1 MSTLR
6 NLDMNKD
13 YDLFVIGAGPGGLG
27 AAKQA
32 KHYGARVAIA
42 EARHLGGTC
51 ANLGCIPK
59 KLMVYAADFAHYADA
74 SKGYGWSGDRP
85 QFDWTKFVKARDQA
99 MAQFRQSHER
109 SLTQSG
115 IRLIHDRATLIDAH
129 TVEVGSQKITADKI
143 LIAIGGHP
151 NKLDIPGSEHTVTSD
166 KMFHLPQLP
175 QKIAI
180 IGGGYIG
187 VEFASALR
195 GFGVEVF
202 LMNHEHCILN
212 GFDPAISTAVHQG
225 LTQRGIEIACNTTIK
240 EIVMRDRTLQLTLSE
255 RSTPITADLVLCAI
269 GRTANLDH
277 LGLEQVGIEIDQGA
291 IAVDDYS
298 RTSQPNIFAVGDCT
312 NRKQLTP
319 VALSEGR
326 AFADT
331 IFGDYAW
338 TVDYDS
344 VPSAVCCRPEAAS
357 VGMTELQAQQHFGSA
372 VRCYQSEFQPLFH
385 SLSGQNEK
393 ALIKLVVNGTNDQ
406 VIGIHIVGD
415 QAAEMLQGFA
425 LAMRKGVTKQ
435 EIDHTIGIHPSSAE
449 EIFSMR

>member
-1 MSTLR
+1 MSTLK
-6 NLDMNKD
+6 NLVMTED
-13 YDLFVIGAGPGGLG
+13 YDLFVIGAGPGGLA

-32 KHYGARVAIA
+32 AHYGARVAIA
-42 EARHLGGTC
+42 EANHLGGTC

-85 QFDWTKFVKARDQA
+85 QFDWAKFVKARDQA

-115 IRLIHDRATLIDAH
+115 IRLIHDRAVLIDAH
-129 TVEVGSQKITADKI
+129 TVEVGHQKITADKI
-143 LIAIGGHP
+143 LLAVGSHP
-151 NKLDIPGSEHTVTSD
+151 NKLNIPGIEHAVTSD

-175 QKIAI
+175 KKIAI

-240 EIVMRDRTLQLTLSE
+240 EIVAHDRTLHLTLSNQ
-255 RSTPITADLVLCAI
+255 TTIAADLVLCAI
-269 GRTANLDH
+269 GRTANLDN
-277 LGLEQVGIEIDQGA
+277 LGLEQVGIEIDQDA
-291 IAVDDYS
+291 IAVDVHS

-331 IFGDYAW
+331 IFGDCAW

-357 VGMTELQAQQHFGSA
+357 VGMTEPQAQEHFGEAA

-393 ALIKLVVNGTNDQ
+393 ALIKLVVNSGNDR
-406 VIGIHIVGD
+406 VIGIHIVGA

-425 LAMRKGVTKQ
+425 LAMKKGVTKQ

>member
-1 MSTLR
+1 MT
-6 NLDMNKD
+6 KD
-13 YDLFVIGAGPGGLG
+13 YDLFVIGAGPGGLA

-32 KHYGARVAIA
+32 AHYGARVAIA
-42 EARHLGGTC
+42 EAKHLGGTC

-85 QFDWTKFVKARDQA
+85 QFDWEKFVKARDQA

-109 SLTQSG
+109 SLTQKG
-115 IRLIHDRATLIDAH
+115 IQLIHDRAILIDAH
-129 TVEVGSQKITADKI
+129 TVEVGDQKITADKI
-143 LIAIGGHP
+143 LLAVGSHP
-151 NKLDIPGSEHTVTSD
+151 NKIDIPGMEHAVTSD

-175 QKIAI
+175 KKIAI

-187 VEFASALR
+187 VEFASALH
-195 GFGVEVF
+195 GFGTEVF

-212 GFDPAISTAVHQG
+212 GFDPAISTAVQNG
-225 LTQRGIEIACNTTIK
+225 LTQRGIKIACNTTVE
-240 EIVMRDRTLQLTLSE
+240 EIAVRDRAFQLTLSDH
-255 RSTPITADLVLCAI
+255 STPITADLVLCAI
-269 GRTANLDH
+269 GRTANLDN
-277 LGLEQVGIEIDQGA
+277 LGLEQVGIEIEHRA
-291 IAVDDYS
+291 IAVDAHS

-319 VALSEGR
+319 VAISEGR

-331 IFGDYAW
+331 IFGDYAG

-357 VGMTELQAQQHFGSA
+357 VGMTEPQAQERFGAA

-393 ALIKLVVNGTNDQ
+393 ALIKLVVNSINDQ

-425 LAMRKGVTKQ
+425 LAMKKGVTKQ

>member
-1 MSTLR
+1 
-6 NLDMNKD
+6 MNED
-13 YDLFVIGAGPGGLG
+13 YDLFVIGAGPGGLA

-32 KHYGARVAIA
+32 AHYGARVAIA
-42 EARHLGGTC
+42 EASHLGGTC

-59 KLMVYAADFAHYADA
+59 KLMVYAADFARYADA

-85 QFDWTKFVKARDQA
+85 QFDWAKFVKARDQA

-109 SLTQSG
+109 SLTQKG
-115 IRLIHDRATLIDAH
+115 IRLICDRAMLIDAH
-129 TVEVGSQKITADKI
+129 TVEVADQKITADKI
-143 LIAIGGHP
+143 LLAVGSHP
-151 NKLDIPGSEHTVTSD
+151 NKLNIPGIEYAVTSD

-187 VEFASALR
+187 VEFASALH
-195 GFGVEVF
+195 GFGTEVF
-202 LMNHEHCILN
+202 MINNEHCILS
-212 GFDPAISTAVHQG
+212 GFDPAISNAIHNG
-225 LTQRGIEIACNTTIK
+225 LTQRGIEIACNMTVK
-240 EIVMRDRTLQLTLSE
+240 EIIAGDRALQLTLSDH
-255 RSTPITADLVLCAI
+255 STPITADLVLCAI
-269 GRTANLDH
+269 GRTANLDN
-277 LGLEQVGIEIDQGA
+277 LGLEQVGIEIDRNA
-291 IAVDDYS
+291 IAVDAHS

-312 NRKQLTP
+312 DRKQLTP

-338 TVDYDS
+338 TVDYNS

-357 VGMTELQAQQHFGSA
+357 VGMTEPQAHAHFGEAA

-393 ALIKLVVNGTNDQ
+393 ALIKLVVNSTNDQ

-415 QAAEMLQGFA
+415 QAAEMLQGFS

-435 EIDHTIGIHPSSAE
+435 EIDYTIGIHPSSAE